1 MNLHSV
7 DTLASVLGP
16 WASGLGVYSI
26 LLRIALSILLSAV
39 IGCERSSKRHSAG
52 LRTFILVSLAGTV
65 AMLTDLYLMQL
76 SGGTIPLVSAA
87 AVVGAAMVSG
97 NSILFSSRNQIK
109 GLTTSAALWA
119 CGLIGLTA
127 GAGLYTVTLVS
138 FLALLSSISFF
149 PSIERLLKDQS
160 NHFEIHLELNSK
172 NDLQDFVATVRK
184 LGLRIDD
191 IESNPAYLNSGLRV
205 YTVSLTI
212 ESPELRKYKKHAEI
226 IEALQSLDYVSYTE
240 EMN

>member
-1 MNLHSV
+1 MNLHPA
-7 DTLASVLGP
+7 DALASVLGP
-16 WASGLGVYSI
+16 WASGLNGWSV

-65 AMLTDLYLMQL
+65 AMLTDLYLMEL
-76 SGGTIPLVSAA
+76 FGGAVPILSAA
-87 AVVGAAMVSG
+87 TIVGAAMVSG

-109 GLTTSAALWA
+109 GLTTSAALWVCA
-119 CGLIGLTA
+119 LIGLTA
-127 GAGLYTVTLVS
+127 GAGLYVVTLVS

-149 PSIERLLKDQS
+149 PSIEHLLKDRS

-172 NDLQDFVATVRK
+172 NDLQDFVATVRR

-191 IESNPAYLNSGLRV
+191 IESNPAYLNSGLSV

-212 ESPELRKYKKHAEI
+212 ESPELRQYKKHAEI

-240 EMN
+240 EMS